1 MCIRDRYIIEANLWI
16 KKYFIEFSIGEYS
29 LDVIK
34 GRNLNIFNSNL
45 AHIIILELLLIA
57 MAKLIISI
65 SLNLNRGLK
74 IIILI
79 RNYIFLLTINSSMLL
94 KAFIK
99 ERVAE
104 IVLNCKFKNGPTL
117 FYFKGNFIS

>member
-1 MCIRDRYIIEANLWI
+1 
-16 KKYFIEFSIGEYS
+16 
-29 LDVIK
+29 
-34 GRNLNIFNSNL
+34 
-45 AHIIILELLLIA
+45 

-65 SLNLNRGLK
+65 SLNLSRGLK

>member
-1 MCIRDRYIIEANLWI
+1 
-16 KKYFIEFSIGEYS
+16 
-29 LDVIK
+29 
-34 GRNLNIFNSNL
+34 
-45 AHIIILELLLIA
+45 

-104 IVLNCKFKNGPTL
+104 IVLNCKFKYLSFTL
-117 FYFKGNFIS
+117 WVIKLLILL